1 MSYVLSYT
9 NGSNYLIKRGRFF
22 YISIRCEGKIFR
34 KSLKTDILPIAQEMV
49 ENVLIEARRMGR
61 MSVELLKAIVD
72 DQIDTAIEAAT
83 SVLYPR
89 SVQGK
94 AAIKAHYKQTISAT
108 LHNMQVDDA
117 EGMAG
122 INLQHEHKHVPTF
135 KQTQIDKLRRPSNLP
150 QVDENDCGLEEH
162 YEQPTQELGLLDT
175 YKKSI
180 ATALQNDDLV
190 SAHSNL
196 SALKESFDYVTP
208 SHEDTKTLDT
218 PTTPTFKEALDSWT
232 KDKNSNLYV
241 KKSKPVSKK
250 ASDEKINYLSGLI
263 LHLWKDKP
271 IGEIDGKE
279 IDRAFRLY
287 SQFPLTKHNPWK
299 SMTLEERIEAA
310 EQGDVPEGER
320 VGKTLVRIKTAVNLF
335 FDHFWRLGVIDNNP
349 VKDMRFND
357 FVGGGERG
365 AFTKAQLNDFQ
376 TFATSND
383 LDGFKVAI
391 LLQMY
396 TGMRNS
402 EIENIQPD
410 DIKTEQGVEY
420 IHVKGTK
427 TVNAERYIPI
437 HPKLVEFGVVEY
449 IKSGGEIYSSQ
460 SITQRFNRLMQS
472 LSMSKEDSKG
482 LPLSFYSFRHNFASG
497 LASGG
502 VSELHI
508 EWLMGHSHTGTKQR
522 YIDRGVEHVPS
533 LAESINCLSYESM

>member
-49 ENVLIEARRMGR
+49 ENVLIETRRIGK

-83 SVLYPR
+83 AVLYPR
-89 SVQGK
+89 SLQGK
-94 AAIKAHYKQTISAT
+94 AAIKAHYKQTIGAT
-108 LHNMQVDDA
+108 LHNMQVEDA
-117 EGMAG
+117 EGMASED
-122 INLQHEHKHVPTF
+122 LSQHYKHVPTF
-135 KQTQIDKLRRPSNLP
+135 RESQVDKLRRPSNLP
-150 QVDENDCGLEEH
+150 QADENDCGLEEH

-180 ATALQNDDLV
+180 ANALTNDDLV
-190 SAHSNL
+190 TAHNNL
-196 SALKESFDYVTP
+196 AALKQSFEIGTASQTELVD
-208 SHEDTKTLDT
+208 S
-218 PTTPTFKEALDSWT
+218 PTTPTFKEALDQYIH
-232 KDKNSNLYV
+232 DKSSNLYI
-241 KKSKPVSKK
+241 KKNKPVSKK

-263 LHLWKDKP
+263 LNLWKDKP
-271 IGEIDGKE
+271 IGDINGKE

-320 VGKTLVRIKTAVNLF
+320 VGKTLGRIKTAVNLF

-365 AFTKAQLNDFQ
+365 SFTKAQLNDFQ
-376 TFATSND
+376 TFATTND

-396 TGMRNS
+396 SGMRNS
-402 EIENIQPD
+402 EISNIQPE
-410 DIKTEQGVEY
+410 DIKTEQGVVY
-420 IHVKGTK
+420 IHVRGTK

-437 HPKLVEFGVVEY
+437 HSKLKEFGVVDY
-449 IKSGGEIYSSQ
+449 IKSGGEIYTSQ

-533 LAESINCLSYESM
+533 LAESINCLSYEFM

>member
-49 ENVLIEARRMGR
+49 ENVLIETRRIGK

-72 DQIDTAIEAAT
+72 DQIEIALDAVTA
-83 SVLYPR
+83 VLYPR
-89 SVQGK
+89 SIQGK
-94 AAIKAHYKQTISAT
+94 AAIKAHYKQTIGAT
-108 LHNMQVDDA
+108 LHNMQVEDA
-117 EGMAG
+117 EGMASED
-122 INLQHEHKHVPTF
+122 LSQHYKHVPTF
-135 KQTQIDKLRRPSNLP
+135 RESQVDKLRRPSNLP
-150 QVDENDCGLEEH
+150 QADENDCGLEEH

-180 ATALQNDDLV
+180 ANALANDDLV
-190 SAHSNL
+190 TAHNNL
-196 SALKESFDYVTP
+196 AALKQSFEIGTASQTELVD
-208 SHEDTKTLDT
+208 S
-218 PTTPTFKEALDSWT
+218 PTTPTFKEALDQYIH
-232 KDKNSNLYV
+232 DKSSNLYIN
-241 KKSKPVSKK
+241 KNKPVSKK

-263 LHLWKDKP
+263 LHLLKDKP
-271 IGEIDGKE
+271 IGDINGKD

-320 VGKTLVRIKTAVNLF
+320 VGKTLGRIKTAVNLF
-335 FDHFWRLGVIDNNP
+335 FDHFWRLAVIDNNP

-365 AFTKAQLNDFQ
+365 SFTKAQLNDFQ
-376 TFATSND
+376 TFATNND

-396 TGMRNS
+396 SGMRNS
-402 EIENIQPD
+402 EISNIQPE
-410 DIKTEQGVEY
+410 DIKTEQGVDY
-420 IHVKGTK
+420 IHVRGTK
-427 TVNAERYIPI
+427 TINAERYIPI
-437 HPKLVEFGVVEY
+437 HSKLKEFGVVDY
-449 IKSGGEIYSSQ
+449 IKAGGEIYTSQ

-533 LAESINCLSYESM
+533 LAESINCLSYEFM

>member
-49 ENVLIEARRMGR
+49 ENVLIESRRMGK

-83 SVLYPR
+83 AVLYPR
-89 SVQGK
+89 SIQGK

-108 LHNMQVDDA
+108 LHNMQVEDA
-117 EGMAG
+117 EGMASED
-122 INLQHEHKHVPTF
+122 LSQHYKHVPTF
-135 KQTQIDKLRRPSNLP
+135 RESQVDKLRRPSNLP
-150 QVDENDCGLEEH
+150 QADENDCGLEEH

-180 ATALQNDDLV
+180 ANALANDDLV
-190 SAHSNL
+190 TAHNNL
-196 SALKESFDYVTP
+196 AALKQSFEIGTASQTELVD
-208 SHEDTKTLDT
+208 S
-218 PTTPTFKEALDSWT
+218 PTTPTFKEALDQYIH
-232 KDKNSNLYV
+232 DKSSNLYIN
-241 KKSKPVSKK
+241 KNKPVSKK

-271 IGEIDGKE
+271 IGDINGKE

-310 EQGDVPEGER
+310 EQGDVPKGER
-320 VGKTLVRIKTAVNLF
+320 VGKTLGRIKTAVNLF
-335 FDHFWRLGVIDNNP
+335 FDHFWRLAVIDNNP

-365 AFTKAQLNDFQ
+365 SFTKAQLNDFQ
-376 TFATSND
+376 TFATTND

-396 TGMRNS
+396 SGMRNS
-402 EIENIQPD
+402 EISNIQPE
-410 DIKTEQGVEY
+410 DIKTEQGVDY
-420 IHVKGTK
+420 IHVRGTK

-437 HPKLVEFGVVEY
+437 HSKLKEFGVVDY
-449 IKSGGEIYSSQ
+449 IKAGGEIYTSQ

-533 LAESINCLSYESM
+533 LAESINCLSYEFM

>member
-49 ENVLIEARRMGR
+49 ENVLIETRRIGK

-83 SVLYPR
+83 AVLYPR
-89 SVQGK
+89 SLQGK
-94 AAIKAHYKQTISAT
+94 AAIKAHYKQTIGAT
-108 LHNMQVDDA
+108 LHNMQVEDA
-117 EGMAG
+117 EGMASED
-122 INLQHEHKHVPTF
+122 LSQHYKHVPTF
-135 KQTQIDKLRRPSNLP
+135 RESQVDKLRRPSNLP
-150 QVDENDCGLEEH
+150 QADENDCGLEEH

-180 ATALQNDDLV
+180 ANALANDDLV
-190 SAHSNL
+190 TAHNNL
-196 SALKESFDYVTP
+196 AALKQSFEIGTASQTELVD
-208 SHEDTKTLDT
+208 S
-218 PTTPTFKEALDSWT
+218 PTTPTFKEALDQYIH
-232 KDKNSNLYV
+232 DKSSNLYIN
-241 KKSKPVSKK
+241 KNKPVSKK

-271 IGEIDGKE
+271 IGDINGKE

-320 VGKTLVRIKTAVNLF
+320 VGKTLGRIKTAVNLF
-335 FDHFWRLGVIDNNP
+335 FDHFWRLAVIDNNP

-365 AFTKAQLNDFQ
+365 SFTKAQLNDFQ
-376 TFATSND
+376 TFATTND

-396 TGMRNS
+396 SGMRNS
-402 EIENIQPD
+402 EISNIQPE
-410 DIKTEQGVEY
+410 DIKTEQGVDY
-420 IHVKGTK
+420 IHVRGTK

-437 HPKLVEFGVVEY
+437 HSKLKEFGVVDY
-449 IKSGGEIYSSQ
+449 IKAGGEIYTSQ

-508 EWLMGHSHTGTKQR
+508 EWLMGHSHQGTKQR

-533 LAESINCLSYESM
+533 LAESINCLSYEFM

>member
-108 LHNMQVDDA
+108 LHNMQVEDA
-117 EGMAG
+117 ECMAG

-135 KQTQIDKLRRPSNLP
+135 KQTQIDKLSRPSHLP
-150 QVDENDCGLEEH
+150 QAEEFDTGLEEH

-180 ATALQNDDLV
+180 ANALANDDLV
-190 SAHSNL
+190 TAHNNL
-196 SALKESFDYVTP
+196 AALKQSFEIGTASQTELVD
-208 SHEDTKTLDT
+208 S
-218 PTTPTFKEALDSWT
+218 PTTPTFKEALDQYIH
-232 KDKNSNLYV
+232 DKSSNLYIN
-241 KKSKPVSKK
+241 KNKPVSKK

-263 LHLWKDKP
+263 LNLWKDKP
-271 IGEIDGKE
+271 IGDINGKE

-320 VGKTLVRIKTAVNLF
+320 VGKTLGRIKTAVNLF
-335 FDHFWRLGVIDNNP
+335 FDHFWRLAVIDNNP

-365 AFTKAQLNDFQ
+365 SFTKAQLNDFQ
-376 TFATSND
+376 TFATTND

-396 TGMRNS
+396 SGMRNS
-402 EIENIQPD
+402 EISNIQPE
-410 DIKTEQGVEY
+410 DIKTEQGVDY
-420 IHVKGTK
+420 IHVRGTK

-437 HPKLVEFGVVEY
+437 HSKLKEFGVVDY
-449 IKSGGEIYSSQ
+449 IKSGGEIYTSQ

-522 YIDRGVEHVPS
+522 YIDRGVEHVPA

>member
-1 MSYVLSYT
+1 
-9 NGSNYLIKRGRFF
+9 
-22 YISIRCEGKIFR
+22 
-34 KSLKTDILPIAQEMV
+34 
-49 ENVLIEARRMGR
+49 

-108 LHNMQVDDA
+108 LHNMQVEDA

-135 KQTQIDKLRRPSNLP
+135 KQTQIDKLSRPSHLP
-150 QVDENDCGLEEH
+150 QAEEFDTGLEEH

-180 ATALQNDDLV
+180 ANALANDDLV
-190 SAHSNL
+190 TAHNNL
-196 SALKESFDYVTP
+196 AALKESFDYVTP
-208 SHEDTKTLDT
+208 SQEETKTLDT

-263 LHLWKDKP
+263 LHLWKERP

-299 SMTLEERIEAA
+299 SMSLEERIEAA

-376 TFATSND
+376 TFATTNHV
-383 LDGFKVAI
+383 DGFKVAI
-391 LLQMY
+391 LLQMF

-402 EIENIQPD
+402 EIENIQPE
-410 DIKTEQGVEY
+410 DIKTEQGVDY
-420 IHVKGTK
+420 IHVRGTK

-437 HPKLVEFGVVEY
+437 HSKLKEFGVVDY
-449 IKSGGEIYSSQ
+449 IKSGGEIYTSQ

>member
-1 MSYVLSYT
+1 
-9 NGSNYLIKRGRFF
+9 
-22 YISIRCEGKIFR
+22 
-34 KSLKTDILPIAQEMV
+34 
-49 ENVLIEARRMGR
+49 

-83 SVLYPR
+83 AVLYPR
-89 SVQGK
+89 SLQGK
-94 AAIKAHYKQTISAT
+94 AAIKAHYKQTIGAT
-108 LHNMQVDDA
+108 LHNMQVEDA
-117 EGMAG
+117 EGMASED
-122 INLQHEHKHVPTF
+122 LSQHYKHVPTF
-135 KQTQIDKLRRPSNLP
+135 RESQVDKLRRPSNLP
-150 QVDENDCGLEEH
+150 QADENDCGLEEH

-180 ATALQNDDLV
+180 ANALANDDLV
-190 SAHSNL
+190 TAHNNL
-196 SALKESFDYVTP
+196 AALKQSFEIGTASQTELVD
-208 SHEDTKTLDT
+208 S
-218 PTTPTFKEALDSWT
+218 PTTPTFKEALDQYIH
-232 KDKNSNLYV
+232 DKSSNLYIN
-241 KKSKPVSKK
+241 KNKPVSKK

-271 IGEIDGKE
+271 IGDINGKE

-320 VGKTLVRIKTAVNLF
+320 VGKTLGRIKTAVNLF
-335 FDHFWRLGVIDNNP
+335 FDHFWRLAVIDNNP

-365 AFTKAQLNDFQ
+365 SFTKAQLNDFQ
-376 TFATSND
+376 TFATTND

-396 TGMRNS
+396 SGMRNS
-402 EIENIQPD
+402 EISNIQPE
-410 DIKTEQGVEY
+410 DIKTEQGVDY
-420 IHVKGTK
+420 IHVRGTK

-437 HPKLVEFGVVEY
+437 HSKLKEFGVVDY
-449 IKSGGEIYSSQ
+449 IKAGGEIYTSQ

-508 EWLMGHSHTGTKQR
+508 EWLMGHSHQGTKQR

-533 LAESINCLSYESM
+533 LAESINCLSYEFM

>member
-34 KSLKTDILPIAQEMV
+34 KSLKTDILPVAQEMV
-49 ENVLIEARRMGR
+49 ENVLIEARRIGK

-83 SVLYPR
+83 AVLYPR
-89 SVQGK
+89 SLQGK
-94 AAIKAHYKQTISAT
+94 AAIKAHYKQTIGAT
-108 LHNMQVDDA
+108 LHNMQVEDA
-117 EGMAG
+117 EGMASED
-122 INLQHEHKHVPTF
+122 LSQHYKHVPTF
-135 KQTQIDKLRRPSNLP
+135 RESQVDKLRRPSNLP
-150 QVDENDCGLEEH
+150 QADENDCGLEEH

-180 ATALQNDDLV
+180 ANALANDDLV
-190 SAHSNL
+190 TAHNNL
-196 SALKESFDYVTP
+196 AALKQSFEIGTASQTELVD
-208 SHEDTKTLDT
+208 S
-218 PTTPTFKEALDSWT
+218 PTTPTFKEALDQYIH
-232 KDKNSNLYV
+232 DKSSNLYI
-241 KKSKPVSKK
+241 KKNKPVSKK

-271 IGEIDGKE
+271 IGDLNGKE

-320 VGKTLVRIKTAVNLF
+320 VGKTLGRIKTAVNLF
-335 FDHFWRLGVIDNNP
+335 FDHFWRLAVIDNNP

-365 AFTKAQLNDFQ
+365 SFTKAQLNDFQ
-376 TFATSND
+376 TFATTND

-396 TGMRNS
+396 SGMRNS
-402 EIENIQPD
+402 EISNIQPE
-410 DIKTEQGVEY
+410 DIKTEQGVDY
-420 IHVKGTK
+420 IHVRGTK
-427 TVNAERYIPI
+427 TINAERYIPI
-437 HPKLVEFGVVEY
+437 HSKLKEFGVVDY
-449 IKSGGEIYSSQ
+449 IKAGGEIYTSQ

-508 EWLMGHSHTGTKQR
+508 EWLMGHRHTGTKQR

-533 LAESINCLSYESM
+533 LAKSINCLSYEFM

>member
-49 ENVLIEARRMGR
+49 ENVLIETRRIGK

-83 SVLYPR
+83 AVLYPR
-89 SVQGK
+89 SLQGK
-94 AAIKAHYKQTISAT
+94 AAIKAHYKQTIGAT
-108 LHNMQVDDA
+108 LHNMQVEDA
-117 EGMAG
+117 EGMASED
-122 INLQHEHKHVPTF
+122 LSQHYKHVPTF
-135 KQTQIDKLRRPSNLP
+135 RESQVDKLRRPSNLP
-150 QVDENDCGLEEH
+150 QADENDCGLEEH

-180 ATALQNDDLV
+180 ANALANDDLV
-190 SAHSNL
+190 TAHNNL
-196 SALKESFDYVTP
+196 AALKQSFEIGTASQTELVD
-208 SHEDTKTLDT
+208 S
-218 PTTPTFKEALDSWT
+218 PTTPTFKEALDQYIH
-232 KDKNSNLYV
+232 DKSSNLYI
-241 KKSKPVSKK
+241 KKNKPVSKK

-271 IGEIDGKE
+271 IGDINGKE

-320 VGKTLVRIKTAVNLF
+320 VGKTLGRIKTAVNLF
-335 FDHFWRLGVIDNNP
+335 FDHFWRLAVIDNNP

-365 AFTKAQLNDFQ
+365 SFTKAQLNDFQ
-376 TFATSND
+376 TFATTND

-402 EIENIQPD
+402 EISNIQPE
-410 DIKTEQGVEY
+410 DIKTEQGVDY
-420 IHVKGTK
+420 IHVRGTK

-437 HPKLVEFGVVEY
+437 HSKLKEFGVVDY
-449 IKSGGEIYSSQ
+449 IKSGGEIYTSQ

-533 LAESINCLSYESM
+533 LAESINRLNYF

>member
-34 KSLKTDILPIAQEMV
+34 KSLKTDILPVAQEMV
-49 ENVLIEARRMGR
+49 ENVLIETRRIGK

-83 SVLYPR
+83 AVLYPR
-89 SVQGK
+89 SLQGK
-94 AAIKAHYKQTISAT
+94 AAIKAHYKQTIGAT
-108 LHNMQVDDA
+108 LHNMQVEDA
-117 EGMAG
+117 EGMA
-122 INLQHEHKHVPTF
+122 IEDLSQHYKHVPTF
-135 KQTQIDKLRRPSNLP
+135 RESQVDKLRRPSNLP
-150 QVDENDCGLEEH
+150 QADENDCGLEEH

-180 ATALQNDDLV
+180 ANALANDDLV
-190 SAHSNL
+190 TAHSNL
-196 SALKESFDYVTP
+196 AALKQSF
-208 SHEDTKTLDT
+208 EIDTASQTELVDS
-218 PTTPTFKEALDSWT
+218 PTTPTFKEALDQYIH
-232 KDKNSNLYV
+232 DKSSNLYIN
-241 KKSKPVSKK
+241 KNKPVSKK

-271 IGEIDGKE
+271 IGDINGKE

-310 EQGDVPEGER
+310 EQGDVPKGER
-320 VGKTLVRIKTAVNLF
+320 VGKTLGRIKTAVNLF
-335 FDHFWRLGVIDNNP
+335 FDHFWRLAVIDNNP

-365 AFTKAQLNDFQ
+365 SFTKAQLNDFQ
-376 TFATSND
+376 TFATTND

-396 TGMRNS
+396 SGMRNS
-402 EIENIQPD
+402 EISNIQPE
-410 DIKTEQGVEY
+410 DIKTEQGVDY
-420 IHVKGTK
+420 IHVRGTK

-437 HPKLVEFGVVEY
+437 HSKLKELGVVDY
-449 IKSGGEIYSSQ
+449 IKAGGEIYTSQ

-533 LAESINCLSYESM
+533 LAESINCLSYEFM

>member
-49 ENVLIEARRMGR
+49 ENVLIEARRIGK

-83 SVLYPR
+83 AVLYPR
-89 SVQGK
+89 SLQGK
-94 AAIKAHYKQTISAT
+94 AAIKAHYKQTIGAT
-108 LHNMQVDDA
+108 LHNMQVEDA
-117 EGMAG
+117 EGMASED
-122 INLQHEHKHVPTF
+122 LSQHYKHVPTF
-135 KQTQIDKLRRPSNLP
+135 RESQVDKLRRPSNLP
-150 QVDENDCGLEEH
+150 QADENDCGLEEH

-180 ATALQNDDLV
+180 ANALANDDLV
-190 SAHSNL
+190 TAHNNL
-196 SALKESFDYVTP
+196 AALKQSFEIGTASQTELVD
-208 SHEDTKTLDT
+208 S
-218 PTTPTFKEALDSWT
+218 PTTPTFKEALDQYIH
-232 KDKNSNLYV
+232 DKSSNLYI
-241 KKSKPVSKK
+241 KKNKPVSKK

-271 IGEIDGKE
+271 IGDLNGKE

-299 SMTLEERIEAA
+299 SMPLEERIEAA

-320 VGKTLVRIKTAVNLF
+320 VGKTLGRIKTAVNLF

-365 AFTKAQLNDFQ
+365 SFTKAQLNDFQ
-376 TFATSND
+376 TFATTND

-396 TGMRNS
+396 SGMRNS
-402 EIENIQPD
+402 EISNIQPE
-410 DIKTEQGVEY
+410 DIKTEQGVDY
-420 IHVKGTK
+420 IHVRGTK

-437 HPKLVEFGVVEY
+437 HSKLKEFGVVDY
-449 IKSGGEIYSSQ
+449 IKAGGEIYTSQ

-508 EWLMGHSHTGTKQR
+508 EWLMGHSHQGTKQR

-533 LAESINCLSYESM
+533 LAESINCLSYEFM

>member
-1 MSYVLSYT
+1 
-9 NGSNYLIKRGRFF
+9 
-22 YISIRCEGKIFR
+22 
-34 KSLKTDILPIAQEMV
+34 MV
-49 ENVLIEARRMGR
+49 ENVLIETRRIGK

-72 DQIDTAIEAAT
+72 DQIEIALDAVTA
-83 SVLYPR
+83 VLYPR
-89 SVQGK
+89 SIQGK
-94 AAIKAHYKQTISAT
+94 AAIKAHYKQTIGAT
-108 LHNMQVDDA
+108 LHNMQVEDA
-117 EGMAG
+117 EGMASED
-122 INLQHEHKHVPTF
+122 LSQHYKHVPTF
-135 KQTQIDKLRRPSNLP
+135 RESQVDKLRRPSNLP
-150 QVDENDCGLEEH
+150 QADENDCGLEEH

-180 ATALQNDDLV
+180 ANALANDDLV
-190 SAHSNL
+190 TAHNNL
-196 SALKESFDYVTP
+196 AALKQSFEIGTASQTELVD
-208 SHEDTKTLDT
+208 S
-218 PTTPTFKEALDSWT
+218 PTTPTFKEALDQYIH
-232 KDKNSNLYV
+232 DKSSNLYI
-241 KKSKPVSKK
+241 KKNKPVSKK

-271 IGEIDGKE
+271 IGDINGKE

-320 VGKTLVRIKTAVNLF
+320 VGKTLGRIKTAVNLF
-335 FDHFWRLGVIDNNP
+335 FDHFWRLAVIDNNP

-365 AFTKAQLNDFQ
+365 SFTKAQLHDFQ
-376 TFATSND
+376 TFATTND

-396 TGMRNS
+396 SGMRNS
-402 EIENIQPD
+402 EISNIQPE
-410 DIKTEQGVEY
+410 DIKTEQGVDY
-420 IHVKGTK
+420 IHVRGTK

-437 HPKLVEFGVVEY
+437 HSKLKEFGVVDY
-449 IKSGGEIYSSQ
+449 IKAGGEIYTSQ

-472 LSMSKEDSKG
+472 LSMSKEDRKG

-508 EWLMGHSHTGTKQR
+508 EWLMGHSHQGTKQR

-533 LAESINCLSYESM
+533 LAESINCLSYEFM

>member
-49 ENVLIEARRMGR
+49 ENVLIETRRIGK

-83 SVLYPR
+83 AVLYPR
-89 SVQGK
+89 SLQGK
-94 AAIKAHYKQTISAT
+94 AAIKAHYKQTIGAT
-108 LHNMQVDDA
+108 LHNMQVEDA
-117 EGMAG
+117 EGMASED
-122 INLQHEHKHVPTF
+122 LSQHYKHVPTF
-135 KQTQIDKLRRPSNLP
+135 RESQVDKLRRPSNLP
-150 QVDENDCGLEEH
+150 QADENDCGLEEH

-180 ATALQNDDLV
+180 ANALANDDLV
-190 SAHSNL
+190 TAHNNL
-196 SALKESFDYVTP
+196 AALKQSFEIGTASQTELVD
-208 SHEDTKTLDT
+208 S
-218 PTTPTFKEALDSWT
+218 PTTPTFKEALDQYIH
-232 KDKNSNLYV
+232 DKSSNLYIN
-241 KKSKPVSKK
+241 KNKPVSKK

-271 IGEIDGKE
+271 IGDINGKE

-287 SQFPLTKHNPWK
+287 SQFPLIKHNPWK

-320 VGKTLVRIKTAVNLF
+320 VGKTLGRIKTAVNLF
-335 FDHFWRLGVIDNNP
+335 FDHFWRLAVIDNNP

-365 AFTKAQLNDFQ
+365 SFTKAQLNDFQ
-376 TFATSND
+376 TFATTND

-396 TGMRNS
+396 SGMRNS
-402 EIENIQPD
+402 EISNIQPE
-410 DIKTEQGVEY
+410 DIKTEQGVDY
-420 IHVKGTK
+420 IHVRGTK

-437 HPKLVEFGVVEY
+437 HSKLKEFGVVDY
-449 IKSGGEIYSSQ
+449 IKAGGEIYTSQ

-533 LAESINCLSYESM
+533 LAESINRLNYF

>member
-1 MSYVLSYT
+1 
-9 NGSNYLIKRGRFF
+9 
-22 YISIRCEGKIFR
+22 
-34 KSLKTDILPIAQEMV
+34 
-49 ENVLIEARRMGR
+49 
-61 MSVELLKAIVD
+61 MSVELLKAVVD

-83 SVLYPR
+83 AVLYPR
-89 SVQGK
+89 SLQGK
-94 AAIKAHYKQTISAT
+94 SAIKAHYKQTIGAT
-108 LHNMQVDDA
+108 LHNMQVEDA

-122 INLQHEHKHVPTF
+122 EDLSQHYKHVPTF
-135 KQTQIDKLRRPSNLP
+135 RESQIEKLRRPSNLP
-150 QVDENDCGLEEH
+150 QVDENDCGLEVH

-196 SALKESFDYVTP
+196 AALKESFDYVTP
-208 SHEDTKTLDT
+208 SQEETKTLDT
-218 PTTPTFKEALDSWT
+218 PTTPTFKEALNEYVN
-232 KDKNSNLYV
+232 DKSSNLYV
-241 KKSKPVSKK
+241 KKNKPISTK
-250 ASDEKINYLSGLI
+250 SSEEKVNYLSGLI

-310 EQGDVPEGER
+310 EQGDVPQGER
-320 VGKTLVRIKTAVNLF
+320 VGKTLVRIKTSVNLF
-335 FDHFWRLGVIDNNP
+335 FDHFWRLGIIDNNP

-376 TFATSND
+376 TFATTND

-402 EIENIQPD
+402 EIENIQPE
-410 DIKTEQGVEY
+410 DIKTEQGIEY
-420 IHVKGTK
+420 IHVRGTK

-437 HPKLVEFGVVEY
+437 HPKLKEYGVVEY
-449 IKSGGEIYSSQ
+449 IKSGGEIYTSQ

-472 LSMSKEDSKG
+472 LNIPKEDSKG

-522 YIDRGVEHVPS
+522 YIDRGVEHVPA
-533 LAESINCLSYESM
+533 LAESINCLNYDFR

>member
-9 NGSNYLIKRGRFF
+9 NGSNYIIKRGRFF

-49 ENVLIEARRMGR
+49 ENVLIETRRIGK

-83 SVLYPR
+83 AVLYPR
-89 SVQGK
+89 SLQGK
-94 AAIKAHYKQTISAT
+94 AAIKAHYKQTIGAT
-108 LHNMQVDDA
+108 LHNMQVEDA
-117 EGMAG
+117 EGMASED
-122 INLQHEHKHVPTF
+122 LSQHYKHVPTF
-135 KQTQIDKLRRPSNLP
+135 RESQVDKLRRPSNLP
-150 QVDENDCGLEEH
+150 QADENDCGLEEH

-180 ATALQNDDLV
+180 ANALANDDLV
-190 SAHSNL
+190 TAHNNL
-196 SALKESFDYVTP
+196 AALKQSFEIGTASQTELVD
-208 SHEDTKTLDT
+208 S
-218 PTTPTFKEALDSWT
+218 PTTPTFKEALDQYIH
-232 KDKNSNLYV
+232 DKSSNLYI
-241 KKSKPVSKK
+241 KKNKPVSKK

-271 IGEIDGKE
+271 IGDINGKE

-320 VGKTLVRIKTAVNLF
+320 VGKTLGRIKTAVNLF
-335 FDHFWRLGVIDNNP
+335 FDHFWRLAVIDNNP

-365 AFTKAQLNDFQ
+365 SFTKAQLNDFQ
-376 TFATSND
+376 TFATTND

-396 TGMRNS
+396 SGMRNN
-402 EIENIQPD
+402 EISNIQPE
-410 DIKTEQGVEY
+410 DIKTEQGVDY
-420 IHVKGTK
+420 IHVRGTK

-437 HPKLVEFGVVEY
+437 HSKLKEFGVVDY
-449 IKSGGEIYSSQ
+449 IKAGGEIYTSQ

-508 EWLMGHSHTGTKQR
+508 EWLMGHSHQGTKQR

-533 LAESINCLSYESM
+533 LAESINCLSYEFM

>member
-49 ENVLIEARRMGR
+49 ENVLIESRRMGK

-83 SVLYPR
+83 AVLYPR
-89 SVQGK
+89 SIQGK

-108 LHNMQVDDA
+108 LHNMQVEDA
-117 EGMAG
+117 EGMA
-122 INLQHEHKHVPTF
+122 IEDLSQHYKHVPTF
-135 KQTQIDKLRRPSNLP
+135 RESQVDKLRRPSNLP
-150 QVDENDCGLEEH
+150 QVDENDSGLEEH
-162 YEQPTQELGLLDT
+162 YEQPTQELGVLDT

-180 ATALQNDDLV
+180 ANALANDDLV
-190 SAHSNL
+190 TAHNNL
-196 SALKESFDYVTP
+196 AALKQSFEIGTASQTELVD
-208 SHEDTKTLDT
+208 S
-218 PTTPTFKEALDSWT
+218 PTTPTFKEALDQYIH
-232 KDKNSNLYV
+232 DKSSNLYI
-241 KKSKPVSKK
+241 KKNKPVSKK

-263 LHLWKDKP
+263 LNLWKDKP
-271 IGEIDGKE
+271 IGDINGKE

-320 VGKTLVRIKTAVNLF
+320 VGKTLGRIKTAVNLF
-335 FDHFWRLGVIDNNP
+335 FDHFWRLAVIDNNP

-365 AFTKAQLNDFQ
+365 SFTKAQLNDFQ
-376 TFATSND
+376 TFATTND

-396 TGMRNS
+396 SGMRNS
-402 EIENIQPD
+402 EISNIQPE
-410 DIKTEQGVEY
+410 DIKTEQGVDY
-420 IHVKGTK
+420 IHVRGTK

-437 HPKLVEFGVVEY
+437 HSKLKEFGVVDY
-449 IKSGGEIYSSQ
+449 IKAGGEIYTSQ

-533 LAESINCLSYESM
+533 LAESINCLSYEFM

>member
-1 MSYVLSYT
+1 MSYVWSYT

-49 ENVLIEARRMGR
+49 ENVLIEARRMGK

-72 DQIDTAIEAAT
+72 DQIEIALDAVTA
-83 SVLYPR
+83 VLYPR
-89 SVQGK
+89 SIQGK
-94 AAIKAHYKQTISAT
+94 AAIKAHYKQTIGAT
-108 LHNMQVDDA
+108 LHNMQVEDA
-117 EGMAG
+117 EGMASED
-122 INLQHEHKHVPTF
+122 LSQHYKHVPTF
-135 KQTQIDKLRRPSNLP
+135 RESQVDKLRRPSNLP
-150 QVDENDCGLEEH
+150 QADENDCGLEEH

-180 ATALQNDDLV
+180 ANALANDDLV
-190 SAHSNL
+190 TAHNNL
-196 SALKESFDYVTP
+196 AALKQSFEIGTASQTELVD
-208 SHEDTKTLDT
+208 S
-218 PTTPTFKEALDSWT
+218 PTTPTFKEALDQYIH
-232 KDKNSNLYV
+232 DKSSNLYI
-241 KKSKPVSKK
+241 KKNKPVSKK

-263 LHLWKDKP
+263 LHLLKDKP
-271 IGEIDGKE
+271 IGDINGKD

-320 VGKTLVRIKTAVNLF
+320 VGKTLGRIKTAVNLF
-335 FDHFWRLGVIDNNP
+335 FDHFWRLAVIDNNP

-365 AFTKAQLNDFQ
+365 SFTKAQLNDFH
-376 TFATSND
+376 TFATTND

-396 TGMRNS
+396 SGMRNS
-402 EIENIQPD
+402 EISNIQPE
-410 DIKTEQGVEY
+410 DIKTEQGVDY
-420 IHVKGTK
+420 IHVRGTK

-437 HPKLVEFGVVEY
+437 HSKLKEFGVVDY
-449 IKSGGEIYSSQ
+449 IKAGGEIYTSQ

-508 EWLMGHSHTGTKQR
+508 EWLMGHSHQGTKQR

-533 LAESINCLSYESM
+533 LAESINCLSYEFM

>member
-1 MSYVLSYT
+1 
-9 NGSNYLIKRGRFF
+9 
-22 YISIRCEGKIFR
+22 
-34 KSLKTDILPIAQEMV
+34 
-49 ENVLIEARRMGR
+49 

-83 SVLYPR
+83 AVLYPR
-89 SVQGK
+89 SLQGK
-94 AAIKAHYKQTISAT
+94 AAIKAHYKQTIGAT
-108 LHNMQVDDA
+108 LHNMQVEDA
-117 EGMAG
+117 EGMASED
-122 INLQHEHKHVPTF
+122 LSQHYKHVPTF
-135 KQTQIDKLRRPSNLP
+135 RESQVDKLRRPSNLP
-150 QVDENDCGLEEH
+150 QVDENDSGLEEH

-180 ATALQNDDLV
+180 ANALANDDLV
-190 SAHSNL
+190 TAHNNL
-196 SALKESFDYVTP
+196 AALKQSFEIGTASQTELVD
-208 SHEDTKTLDT
+208 S
-218 PTTPTFKEALDSWT
+218 PTTPTFKEALDQYIH
-232 KDKNSNLYV
+232 DKSSNLYI
-241 KKSKPVSKK
+241 KKNKPVSKK

-271 IGEIDGKE
+271 IGDINGKE

-299 SMTLEERIEAA
+299 SMPLEERIEAA

-365 AFTKAQLNDFQ
+365 SFTKAQLNDFQ
-376 TFATSND
+376 TFATTND

-402 EIENIQPD
+402 EIENIQPE
-410 DIKTEQGVEY
+410 DIKTEQGVDY
-420 IHVKGTK
+420 IHVRGSK

-437 HPKLVEFGVVEY
+437 HRKLKEFGVVEY
-449 IKSGGEIYSSQ
+449 IKSGGEIYTSQ

-472 LSMSKEDSKG
+472 LNISKEDSKG
-482 LPLSFYSFRHNFASG
+482 LPLSFYSFRHNFASS

-522 YIDRGVEHVPS
+522 YIDRGVEHVPALS
-533 LAESINCLSYESM
+533 ESINCLDYDFR

>member
-49 ENVLIEARRMGR
+49 ENVLIETRRIGK

-72 DQIDTAIEAAT
+72 DQIEIALDAVTA
-83 SVLYPR
+83 VLYPR
-89 SVQGK
+89 SIQGK
-94 AAIKAHYKQTISAT
+94 AAIKAHYKQTIGAT
-108 LHNMQVDDA
+108 LHNMQVEDA
-117 EGMAG
+117 EGMASED
-122 INLQHEHKHVPTF
+122 LSQHYKHVPTF
-135 KQTQIDKLRRPSNLP
+135 RESQVDKLRRPSNLP
-150 QVDENDCGLEEH
+150 QADENDCGLEEH

-180 ATALQNDDLV
+180 ANALANDDLV
-190 SAHSNL
+190 TAHNNL
-196 SALKESFDYVTP
+196 AALKQSFEIGTASQTELVD
-208 SHEDTKTLDT
+208 S
-218 PTTPTFKEALDSWT
+218 PTTPTFKEALDQYIH
-232 KDKNSNLYV
+232 DKSSNLYI
-241 KKSKPVSKK
+241 KKNKPVSKK

-271 IGEIDGKE
+271 IGDINGKE

-320 VGKTLVRIKTAVNLF
+320 VGKTLGRIKTAVNLF
-335 FDHFWRLGVIDNNP
+335 FDHFWRLAVIDNNP

-365 AFTKAQLNDFQ
+365 SFTKAQLHDFQ
-376 TFATSND
+376 TFATTND
-383 LDGFKVAI
+383 LDGFKVVI

-396 TGMRNS
+396 SGMRNS
-402 EIENIQPD
+402 EISNIQPE
-410 DIKTEQGVEY
+410 DIKTEQGVDY
-420 IHVKGTK
+420 IHVRGTK

-437 HPKLVEFGVVEY
+437 HSKLKEFGVVDY
-449 IKSGGEIYSSQ
+449 IKAGGEIYTSQ

-472 LSMSKEDSKG
+472 LSMSKEDRKG

-508 EWLMGHSHTGTKQR
+508 EWLMGHSHQGTKQR

-533 LAESINCLSYESM
+533 LAESINCLSYEFM

>member
-34 KSLKTDILPIAQEMV
+34 KSLKTDILPVAQEMV
-49 ENVLIEARRMGR
+49 ENVLIETRRIGK

-83 SVLYPR
+83 AVLYPR
-89 SVQGK
+89 SLQGK
-94 AAIKAHYKQTISAT
+94 AAIKAHYKQTIGAT
-108 LHNMQVDDA
+108 LHNMQVEDA
-117 EGMAG
+117 EGMASED
-122 INLQHEHKHVPTF
+122 LSQHYKHVPTF
-135 KQTQIDKLRRPSNLP
+135 RESQVDKLRRPSNLP
-150 QVDENDCGLEEH
+150 QADENDCGLEEH

-180 ATALQNDDLV
+180 ANALANDDLV
-190 SAHSNL
+190 TAHNNL
-196 SALKESFDYVTP
+196 AALKQSFEIGTASQTELVD
-208 SHEDTKTLDT
+208 S
-218 PTTPTFKEALDSWT
+218 PTTPTFKEALDQYIH
-232 KDKNSNLYV
+232 DKSSNLYI
-241 KKSKPVSKK
+241 KKNKPVSKK

-263 LHLWKDKP
+263 LNLWKDKP
-271 IGEIDGKE
+271 IGDINGKE

-310 EQGDVPEGER
+310 EQGDVPKGER
-320 VGKTLVRIKTAVNLF
+320 VGKTLGRIKTAVNLF
-335 FDHFWRLGVIDNNP
+335 FDHFWRLAVIDNNP

-365 AFTKAQLNDFQ
+365 SFTKAQLNDFQ
-376 TFATSND
+376 TFATTND

-396 TGMRNS
+396 SGMRNS
-402 EIENIQPD
+402 EISNIQPE
-410 DIKTEQGVEY
+410 DIKTEQGVDY
-420 IHVKGTK
+420 IHVRGTK
-427 TVNAERYIPI
+427 TIDAERYIPI
-437 HPKLVEFGVVEY
+437 HSKLKEFGVVDY
-449 IKSGGEIYSSQ
+449 IKAGGEIYTSQ

-508 EWLMGHSHTGTKQR
+508 EWLMGHRHTGTKQR

-533 LAESINCLSYESM
+533 LAKSINCLSYEFM

>member
-1 MSYVLSYT
+1 MSYVWSYT

-49 ENVLIEARRMGR
+49 ENVLIEARRMGK

-83 SVLYPR
+83 AVLYPR
-89 SVQGK
+89 SIQGK
-94 AAIKAHYKQTISAT
+94 AAIKAHYKQTISAI
-108 LHNMQVDDA
+108 LHNMQVEDA
-117 EGMAG
+117 EGMASED
-122 INLQHEHKHVPTF
+122 LSQHYKHVPTF
-135 KQTQIDKLRRPSNLP
+135 RESQVDKLRRPSNLP
-150 QVDENDCGLEEH
+150 QVDENDSGLEEH

-180 ATALQNDDLV
+180 ANALANDDLV
-190 SAHSNL
+190 TAHNNL
-196 SALKESFDYVTP
+196 AALKQSF
-208 SHEDTKTLDT
+208 EIDTASQTELVDS
-218 PTTPTFKEALDSWT
+218 PTTPTFKEALDQYIH
-232 KDKNSNLYV
+232 DKSSNLYI
-241 KKSKPVSKK
+241 KKNNPVSKK

-271 IGEIDGKE
+271 IGDINGKE

-320 VGKTLVRIKTAVNLF
+320 VGKTLGRIKTAVNLF
-335 FDHFWRLGVIDNNP
+335 FDHFWRLAVIDNNP

-365 AFTKAQLNDFQ
+365 SFTKAQLNDFQ
-376 TFATSND
+376 TFATTND

-396 TGMRNS
+396 SGMRNS
-402 EIENIQPD
+402 EISNIQPE
-410 DIKTEQGVEY
+410 DIKTEQGVDY
-420 IHVKGTK
+420 IHVRGTK

-437 HPKLVEFGVVEY
+437 HSKLKEFGVVDY
-449 IKSGGEIYSSQ
+449 IKADGEIYTSQ

-533 LAESINCLSYESM
+533 LAESINCLSYEFM

>member
-49 ENVLIEARRMGR
+49 ENVLIETRRIGK

-83 SVLYPR
+83 AVLYPR
-89 SVQGK
+89 SLQGK
-94 AAIKAHYKQTISAT
+94 AAIKAHYKQTIGAT
-108 LHNMQVDDA
+108 LHNMQVEDA
-117 EGMAG
+117 EGMASED
-122 INLQHEHKHVPTF
+122 LSQHYKHVPTF
-135 KQTQIDKLRRPSNLP
+135 RESQVDKLRRPSNLP
-150 QVDENDCGLEEH
+150 QADENDCGLEEH

-180 ATALQNDDLV
+180 ANALANDDLV
-190 SAHSNL
+190 TAHNNL
-196 SALKESFDYVTP
+196 AALKQSFEIGTASQTELVD
-208 SHEDTKTLDT
+208 S
-218 PTTPTFKEALDSWT
+218 PTTPTFKEALDQYIH
-232 KDKNSNLYV
+232 DKSSNLYIN
-241 KKSKPVSKK
+241 KNKPVSKK

-271 IGEIDGKE
+271 IGDIHGKE

-320 VGKTLVRIKTAVNLF
+320 VGKTLGRIKTAVNLF
-335 FDHFWRLGVIDNNP
+335 FDHFWRLAVIDNNP

-365 AFTKAQLNDFQ
+365 SFTKAQLNDFQ
-376 TFATSND
+376 TFATNND

-396 TGMRNS
+396 SGMRNS
-402 EIENIQPD
+402 EISNIQPE
-410 DIKTEQGVEY
+410 DIKTEQGVDY
-420 IHVKGTK
+420 IHVRGTK
-427 TVNAERYIPI
+427 TINAERYIPI
-437 HPKLVEFGVVEY
+437 HSKLKEFGVVDY
-449 IKSGGEIYSSQ
+449 IKAGGEIYTSQ

-533 LAESINCLSYESM
+533 LAESINCLSYEFM

>member
-49 ENVLIEARRMGR
+49 ENVLIETRRIGK

-83 SVLYPR
+83 AVLYPR
-89 SVQGK
+89 SLQGK
-94 AAIKAHYKQTISAT
+94 AAIKAHYKQTIGAT
-108 LHNMQVDDA
+108 LHNMQVEDA
-117 EGMAG
+117 EGMASED
-122 INLQHEHKHVPTF
+122 LSQHYKHVPTF
-135 KQTQIDKLRRPSNLP
+135 RESQVDKLRRPSNLP
-150 QVDENDCGLEEH
+150 QADENDCGLEEH

-180 ATALQNDDLV
+180 ANALANDDLV
-190 SAHSNL
+190 TAHNNL
-196 SALKESFDYVTP
+196 AALKQSFEIGTASQTELVD
-208 SHEDTKTLDT
+208 S
-218 PTTPTFKEALDSWT
+218 PTTPTFKEALDQYIH
-232 KDKNSNLYV
+232 DKSSNLYIN
-241 KKSKPVSKK
+241 KNKPVSKK

-271 IGEIDGKE
+271 IGDINGKE

-287 SQFPLTKHNPWK
+287 SQFPLIKHNPWK

-320 VGKTLVRIKTAVNLF
+320 VGKTLGRIKTAVNLF
-335 FDHFWRLGVIDNNP
+335 FDHFWRLAVIDNNP

-365 AFTKAQLNDFQ
+365 SFTKAQLNDFQ
-376 TFATSND
+376 TFATTND

-402 EIENIQPD
+402 EISNIQPE
-410 DIKTEQGVEY
+410 DIKTEQGVDY
-420 IHVKGTK
+420 IHVRGTK

-437 HPKLVEFGVVEY
+437 HSKLKEFGVVDY
-449 IKSGGEIYSSQ
+449 IKSGGEIYTSQ

-533 LAESINCLSYESM
+533 LAESINRLNYF

>member
-1 MSYVLSYT
+1 MSYVWSYT

-49 ENVLIEARRMGR
+49 ENVLIETRRIGK

-72 DQIDTAIEAAT
+72 DQIEIALDAVTA
-83 SVLYPR
+83 VLYPR
-89 SVQGK
+89 SIQGK
-94 AAIKAHYKQTISAT
+94 AAIKAHYKQTIGAT
-108 LHNMQVDDA
+108 LHNMQVEDA
-117 EGMAG
+117 EGMASED
-122 INLQHEHKHVPTF
+122 LSQHYKHVPTF
-135 KQTQIDKLRRPSNLP
+135 RESQVDKLRRPSNLP
-150 QVDENDCGLEEH
+150 QADENDCGLEEH

-180 ATALQNDDLV
+180 ANALANDDLV
-190 SAHSNL
+190 TAHNNL
-196 SALKESFDYVTP
+196 AALKQSFEIGTASQTELVD
-208 SHEDTKTLDT
+208 S
-218 PTTPTFKEALDSWT
+218 PTTPTFKEALDQYIH
-232 KDKNSNLYV
+232 DKSSNLYIN
-241 KKSKPVSKK
+241 KNKPVSKK

-263 LHLWKDKP
+263 LHLLKDKP
-271 IGEIDGKE
+271 IGDINGKD

-320 VGKTLVRIKTAVNLF
+320 VGKTLGRIKTAVNLF
-335 FDHFWRLGVIDNNP
+335 FDHFWRLAVIDNNP

-365 AFTKAQLNDFQ
+365 SFTKAQLNDFQ
-376 TFATSND
+376 TFATTND

-396 TGMRNS
+396 SGMRNS
-402 EIENIQPD
+402 EISNIQPE
-410 DIKTEQGVEY
+410 DIKTEQGVDY
-420 IHVKGTK
+420 IHVRGTK

-437 HPKLVEFGVVEY
+437 HSKLKEFGVVDY
-449 IKSGGEIYSSQ
+449 IKAGGEIYTSQ

-533 LAESINCLSYESM
+533 LAESINCLSYEFT

>member
-49 ENVLIEARRMGR
+49 ENVLIETRRIGK

-83 SVLYPR
+83 AVLYPR
-89 SVQGK
+89 SLQGK
-94 AAIKAHYKQTISAT
+94 AAIKAHYKQTIGAT
-108 LHNMQVDDA
+108 LHNMQVEDA
-117 EGMAG
+117 EGMASED
-122 INLQHEHKHVPTF
+122 LSQHYKHVPTF
-135 KQTQIDKLRRPSNLP
+135 RESQVDKLRRPSNLP
-150 QVDENDCGLEEH
+150 QADENDCGLEEH
-162 YEQPTQELGLLDT
+162 YEQPTQELGLLDA

-180 ATALQNDDLV
+180 ANALANDDLV
-190 SAHSNL
+190 TAHNNL
-196 SALKESFDYVTP
+196 AALKQSFEIGTASQTELVD
-208 SHEDTKTLDT
+208 S
-218 PTTPTFKEALDSWT
+218 PTTPTFKEALDQYIH
-232 KDKNSNLYV
+232 DKSSNLYI
-241 KKSKPVSKK
+241 KKNKPVSKK

-271 IGEIDGKE
+271 IGDINGRE

-320 VGKTLVRIKTAVNLF
+320 VGKTLGRIKTAVNLF

-365 AFTKAQLNDFQ
+365 SFTKAQLNDFE
-376 TFATSND
+376 TFATTND

-402 EIENIQPD
+402 EIENIQPE
-410 DIKTEQGVEY
+410 DIKTEQGVDY
-420 IHVKGTK
+420 IHVRGTK

-437 HPKLVEFGVVEY
+437 HSKLKEFGVVDY
-449 IKSGGEIYSSQ
+449 IKAGGEIYTSQ

-533 LAESINCLSYESM
+533 LAESINCLSYEFM

>member
-49 ENVLIEARRMGR
+49 ENVLIETRRIGK

-72 DQIDTAIEAAT
+72 DQIEIALDAVTA
-83 SVLYPR
+83 VLYPR
-89 SVQGK
+89 SIQGK
-94 AAIKAHYKQTISAT
+94 AAIKAHYKQTIGAT
-108 LHNMQVDDA
+108 LHNMQVEDA
-117 EGMAG
+117 EGMASED
-122 INLQHEHKHVPTF
+122 LSQHYKHVPTF
-135 KQTQIDKLRRPSNLP
+135 RESQVDKLRRPSNLP
-150 QVDENDCGLEEH
+150 QADENDCGLEEH

-180 ATALQNDDLV
+180 ANALANDDLV
-190 SAHSNL
+190 TAHNNL
-196 SALKESFDYVTP
+196 AALKQSFEIGTASQTELVD
-208 SHEDTKTLDT
+208 S
-218 PTTPTFKEALDSWT
+218 PTTPTFKEALDQYIH
-232 KDKNSNLYV
+232 DKSSNLYI
-241 KKSKPVSKK
+241 KKNKPVSKK

-271 IGEIDGKE
+271 IGDINGKE

-320 VGKTLVRIKTAVNLF
+320 VGKTLGRIKTAVNLF
-335 FDHFWRLGVIDNNP
+335 FDHFWRLAVIDNNP

-365 AFTKAQLNDFQ
+365 SFTKAQLHDFQ
-376 TFATSND
+376 TFATTND

-396 TGMRNS
+396 SGMRNS
-402 EIENIQPD
+402 EISNIQPE
-410 DIKTEQGVEY
+410 DIKTEQGVDY
-420 IHVKGTK
+420 IHVRGTK

-437 HPKLVEFGVVEY
+437 HSKLKEFGVVDY
-449 IKSGGEIYSSQ
+449 IKAGGEIYTSQ

-472 LSMSKEDSKG
+472 LSMSKEDRKG

-508 EWLMGHSHTGTKQR
+508 EWLMGHSHQGTKQR

-533 LAESINCLSYESM
+533 LAESINCLSYEFM

>member
-49 ENVLIEARRMGR
+49 ENVLIETRRIGK

-83 SVLYPR
+83 AVLYPR
-89 SVQGK
+89 SLQGK
-94 AAIKAHYKQTISAT
+94 AAIKAHYKQTIGAT
-108 LHNMQVDDA
+108 LHNMQVEDA
-117 EGMAG
+117 EGMASED
-122 INLQHEHKHVPTF
+122 LSQHYKHVPTF
-135 KQTQIDKLRRPSNLP
+135 RESQVDKLRRPSNLP
-150 QVDENDCGLEEH
+150 QADENDCGLEEH

-180 ATALQNDDLV
+180 ANALANDDLV
-190 SAHSNL
+190 TAHNNL
-196 SALKESFDYVTP
+196 AALKQSFEIGTASQTELVD
-208 SHEDTKTLDT
+208 S
-218 PTTPTFKEALDSWT
+218 PTTPTFKEALDQYIH
-232 KDKNSNLYV
+232 DKSSNLYI
-241 KKSKPVSKK
+241 KKNKPVSKK

-271 IGEIDGKE
+271 IGDINGKE

-320 VGKTLVRIKTAVNLF
+320 VGKTLGRIKTAVNLF
-335 FDHFWRLGVIDNNP
+335 FDHFWRLAVIDNNP

-365 AFTKAQLNDFQ
+365 SFTKAQLNDFQ
-376 TFATSND
+376 TFATTND

-396 TGMRNS
+396 SGMRNS
-402 EIENIQPD
+402 EISNIQPE
-410 DIKTEQGVEY
+410 DIKTEQGVDY
-420 IHVKGTK
+420 IHVRGTK

-437 HPKLVEFGVVEY
+437 HSKLKEFGVVDY
-449 IKSGGEIYSSQ
+449 IKAGGEIYTSQ

-508 EWLMGHSHTGTKQR
+508 EWLMGHSHQGTKQR

-533 LAESINCLSYESM
+533 LAESINCLSYEFM

>member
-83 SVLYPR
+83 AVLYPR
-89 SVQGK
+89 SLQGK
-94 AAIKAHYKQTISAT
+94 AAIKAHYKQTIGAT

-135 KQTQIDKLRRPSNLP
+135 RESQIDKLSRPSHLP
-150 QVDENDCGLEEH
+150 QAEEFDTGLEEH

-180 ATALQNDDLV
+180 ANALANDDLV
-190 SAHSNL
+190 TAHNNL
-196 SALKESFDYVTP
+196 AALKQSFEIGTASQTELVDA
-208 SHEDTKTLDT
+208 
-218 PTTPTFKEALDSWT
+218 PTTPTFKEALDQYIH
-232 KDKNSNLYV
+232 DKSSNLYI
-241 KKSKPVSKK
+241 KKNKPVSKK

-320 VGKTLVRIKTAVNLF
+320 VGKTLGRIKTSVNLF
-335 FDHFWRLGVIDNNP
+335 FDHFWRLAVIDNNP

-365 AFTKAQLNDFQ
+365 SFTKAQLNDFQ
-376 TFATSND
+376 TFATTND

-396 TGMRNS
+396 SGMRNS
-402 EIENIQPD
+402 EISNIQPE
-410 DIKTEQGVEY
+410 DIKTEQGVDY
-420 IHVKGTK
+420 IHVRGTK

-437 HPKLVEFGVVEY
+437 HSKLKEFGVVDY
-449 IKSGGEIYSSQ
+449 IKSGGEIYTSQ

-502 VSELHI
+502 ASELHI

-522 YIDRGVEHVPS
+522 YIDRGVEHVPA

>member
-49 ENVLIEARRMGR
+49 ENVLIETRRIGK

-72 DQIDTAIEAAT
+72 DQIEIALDAVTA
-83 SVLYPR
+83 VLYPR
-89 SVQGK
+89 SIQGK
-94 AAIKAHYKQTISAT
+94 AAIKAHYKQTIGAT
-108 LHNMQVDDA
+108 LHNMQVEDA
-117 EGMAG
+117 EGMASED
-122 INLQHEHKHVPTF
+122 LSQHYKHVPTF
-135 KQTQIDKLRRPSNLP
+135 RESQVDKLRRPSNLP
-150 QVDENDCGLEEH
+150 QADENDCGLEEH

-180 ATALQNDDLV
+180 ANALANDDLV
-190 SAHSNL
+190 TAHNNL
-196 SALKESFDYVTP
+196 AALKQSFEIGTASQTELVD
-208 SHEDTKTLDT
+208 S
-218 PTTPTFKEALDSWT
+218 PTTPTFKEALDQYIH
-232 KDKNSNLYV
+232 DKSSNLYIN
-241 KKSKPVSKK
+241 KNKPVSKK

-271 IGEIDGKE
+271 IGDINGKE

-287 SQFPLTKHNPWK
+287 SQFPLIKHNPWK

-320 VGKTLVRIKTAVNLF
+320 VGKTLGRIKTAVNLF
-335 FDHFWRLGVIDNNP
+335 FDHFWRLAVIDNNP

-365 AFTKAQLNDFQ
+365 SFTKAQLNDFQ
-376 TFATSND
+376 TFATTND

-396 TGMRNS
+396 SGMRNS
-402 EIENIQPD
+402 EISNIQPE
-410 DIKTEQGVEY
+410 DIKTEQGVDY
-420 IHVKGTK
+420 IHVRGTK

-437 HPKLVEFGVVEY
+437 HSKLKEFGVVDY
-449 IKSGGEIYSSQ
+449 IKAGGEIYTSQ

-508 EWLMGHSHTGTKQR
+508 EWLMGHSHQGTKQR

-533 LAESINCLSYESM
+533 LAESINCLSYEFM

>member
-34 KSLKTDILPIAQEMV
+34 KSLKTDILPVAQEMV
-49 ENVLIEARRMGR
+49 ENVLIETRRIGK

-83 SVLYPR
+83 AVLYPR
-89 SVQGK
+89 SLQGK
-94 AAIKAHYKQTISAT
+94 AAIKAHYKQTIGAT
-108 LHNMQVDDA
+108 LHNMQVEDA
-117 EGMAG
+117 EGMASED
-122 INLQHEHKHVPTF
+122 LSQHYKHVPTF
-135 KQTQIDKLRRPSNLP
+135 RESQVDKLRRPSNLP
-150 QVDENDCGLEEH
+150 QADENDCGLEEH

-180 ATALQNDDLV
+180 ANALANDDLV
-190 SAHSNL
+190 TAHNNL
-196 SALKESFDYVTP
+196 AALKQSFEIGTASQTELVD
-208 SHEDTKTLDT
+208 S
-218 PTTPTFKEALDSWT
+218 PTTPTFKEALDQYIH
-232 KDKNSNLYV
+232 DKSSNLYI
-241 KKSKPVSKK
+241 KKNKPVSKK

-271 IGEIDGKE
+271 IGDINGKE

-320 VGKTLVRIKTAVNLF
+320 VGKTLGRIKTAVNLF
-335 FDHFWRLGVIDNNP
+335 FDHFWRLAVIDNNP

-365 AFTKAQLNDFQ
+365 SFTKAQLNDFQ
-376 TFATSND
+376 TFATTND

-396 TGMRNS
+396 SGMRNS
-402 EIENIQPD
+402 EISNIQPE
-410 DIKTEQGVEY
+410 DIKTEQGVDY
-420 IHVKGTK
+420 IHVRGTK

-437 HPKLVEFGVVEY
+437 HSKLKEFGVVDY
-449 IKSGGEIYSSQ
+449 IKAGGEIYTSQ

-522 YIDRGVEHVPS
+522 YIVRGVEHVPS
-533 LAESINCLSYESM
+533 LAESINCLSYEFM

>member
-1 MSYVLSYT
+1 MSYILSYT
-9 NGSNYLIKRGRFF
+9 QSSNYLLKRGRFF

-34 KSLKTDILPIAQEMV
+34 KSLKTDILPVAQEMV
-49 ENVLIEARRMGR
+49 ENVLIETRRMGR

-72 DQIDTAIEAAT
+72 DQIDTAVEAAT
-83 SVLYPR
+83 AVLYPR
-89 SVQGK
+89 SLQGK
-94 AAIKAHYKQTISAT
+94 AAIKAHYKQTIGAT
-108 LHNMQVDDA
+108 LHNMQVEDA
-117 EGMAG
+117 EGIAG
-122 INLQHEHKHVPTF
+122 KDLSQHYKHVPTF
-135 KQTQIDKLRRPSNLP
+135 RESQIVKLRRPSNLP

-190 SAHSNL
+190 TAHSNL
-196 SALKESFDYVTP
+196 AALKESFDYVTP
-208 SHEDTKTLDT
+208 SQEETKTLDT

-263 LHLWKDKP
+263 LHLWKEKP

-299 SMTLEERIEAA
+299 SMSLEERIEAA

-391 LLQMY
+391 LLQMF

-402 EIENIQPD
+402 EIENIQPE
-410 DIKTEQGVEY
+410 DIKTEQGIEY
-420 IHVKGTK
+420 IHVRGTK

-437 HPKLVEFGVVEY
+437 HLKLKEYGVVEY
-449 IKSGGEIYSSQ
+449 IKSGGEIYTSQ

-472 LSMSKEDSKG
+472 LNIPKEDSKG

-533 LAESINCLSYESM
+533 LAESINRLNYF

>member
-34 KSLKTDILPIAQEMV
+34 KSLKTDILPVAQEMV
-49 ENVLIEARRMGR
+49 ENVLIETRRIGK

-83 SVLYPR
+83 AVLYPR
-89 SVQGK
+89 SLQGK
-94 AAIKAHYKQTISAT
+94 AAIKAHYKQTIGAT
-108 LHNMQVDDA
+108 LHNMQVEDA
-117 EGMAG
+117 EGMASED
-122 INLQHEHKHVPTF
+122 LSQHYKHVPTF
-135 KQTQIDKLRRPSNLP
+135 RESQVDKLRRPSNLP
-150 QVDENDCGLEEH
+150 QADENDCGLEEH

-180 ATALQNDDLV
+180 ANALANDDLV
-190 SAHSNL
+190 TAHNNL
-196 SALKESFDYVTP
+196 AALKQSFEIGTASQTELVD
-208 SHEDTKTLDT
+208 S
-218 PTTPTFKEALDSWT
+218 PTTPTFKEALDQYIH
-232 KDKNSNLYV
+232 DKSSNLYI
-241 KKSKPVSKK
+241 KKNKPVSKK

-271 IGEIDGKE
+271 IGDINGKE

-320 VGKTLVRIKTAVNLF
+320 VGKTLGRIKTAVNLF
-335 FDHFWRLGVIDNNP
+335 FDHFWRLAVIDNNP

-365 AFTKAQLNDFQ
+365 SFTKAQLNDFQ
-376 TFATSND
+376 TFATTND

-396 TGMRNS
+396 SGMRNS
-402 EIENIQPD
+402 EISNIQPE
-410 DIKTEQGVEY
+410 DIKTEQGVDY
-420 IHVKGTK
+420 IHVRGTK

-437 HPKLVEFGVVEY
+437 HSKLKEFGVVDY
-449 IKSGGEIYSSQ
+449 IKAGGEIYTSQ

-533 LAESINCLSYESM
+533 LAESINCLSYEFM

>member
-49 ENVLIEARRMGR
+49 ENVLIESRRMGK

-83 SVLYPR
+83 AVLYPR
-89 SVQGK
+89 SIQGK

-108 LHNMQVDDA
+108 LHNMQVEDA
-117 EGMAG
+117 EGMASED
-122 INLQHEHKHVPTF
+122 LSQHYKHVPTF
-135 KQTQIDKLRRPSNLP
+135 RESQVDKLRRPSNLP
-150 QVDENDCGLEEH
+150 QADENDCGLEEH

-180 ATALQNDDLV
+180 ANALANDDLV
-190 SAHSNL
+190 TAHNNL
-196 SALKESFDYVTP
+196 AALKQSFEIGTASQTELVD
-208 SHEDTKTLDT
+208 S
-218 PTTPTFKEALDSWT
+218 PTTPTFKEALDQYIH
-232 KDKNSNLYV
+232 DKSSNLYI
-241 KKSKPVSKK
+241 KKNKPVSKK

-263 LHLWKDKP
+263 LNLWKDKP
-271 IGEIDGKE
+271 IGDINGKE

-320 VGKTLVRIKTAVNLF
+320 VGKTLGRIKTAVNLF
-335 FDHFWRLGVIDNNP
+335 FDHFWRLAVIDNNP

-365 AFTKAQLNDFQ
+365 SFTKAQLNDFQ
-376 TFATSND
+376 TFATTND

-396 TGMRNS
+396 SGMRNS
-402 EIENIQPD
+402 EISNIQPE
-410 DIKTEQGVEY
+410 DIKTEQGVDY
-420 IHVKGTK
+420 IHVRGTK

-437 HPKLVEFGVVEY
+437 HSKLKEFGVVDY
-449 IKSGGEIYSSQ
+449 IKAGGEIYTSQ

-533 LAESINCLSYESM
+533 LAESINCLSYEFM

>member
-34 KSLKTDILPIAQEMV
+34 KSLKTDILPVAQEMV
-49 ENVLIEARRMGR
+49 ENVLIETRRIGK

-83 SVLYPR
+83 AVLYPR
-89 SVQGK
+89 SLQGK
-94 AAIKAHYKQTISAT
+94 AAIKAHYKQTIGAT
-108 LHNMQVDDA
+108 LHNMQVEDA
-117 EGMAG
+117 EGMA
-122 INLQHEHKHVPTF
+122 IEDLSQHYKHVPTF
-135 KQTQIDKLRRPSNLP
+135 RESQVDKLRRPSNLP
-150 QVDENDCGLEEH
+150 QADENDCGLEEH

-180 ATALQNDDLV
+180 ANALANDDLV
-190 SAHSNL
+190 TAHNNL
-196 SALKESFDYVTP
+196 AALKQSF
-208 SHEDTKTLDT
+208 EIDTASQTELVDS
-218 PTTPTFKEALDSWT
+218 PTTPTFKEALDQYIH
-232 KDKNSNLYV
+232 DKSSNLYI
-241 KKSKPVSKK
+241 KKNKPVSKK
-250 ASDEKINYLSGLI
+250 ASDEKINYLSRLI

-271 IGEIDGKE
+271 IGDINGKE
-279 IDRAFRLY
+279 IDRVFRLY

-310 EQGDVPEGER
+310 EQGDVPKGER
-320 VGKTLVRIKTAVNLF
+320 VGKTLGRIKTAVNLF
-335 FDHFWRLGVIDNNP
+335 FDHFWRLAVIDNNP

-365 AFTKAQLNDFQ
+365 SFTKAQLNDFQ
-376 TFATSND
+376 TFATTND

-396 TGMRNS
+396 SGMRNS
-402 EIENIQPD
+402 EISNIQPE
-410 DIKTEQGVEY
+410 DIKTEQGVDY
-420 IHVKGTK
+420 IHVRGTK

-437 HPKLVEFGVVEY
+437 HSKLKEFGVVDY
-449 IKSGGEIYSSQ
+449 IKAGGEIYTSQ

-533 LAESINCLSYESM
+533 LAESINCLSYEFM

>member
-83 SVLYPR
+83 AVLYPR
-89 SVQGK
+89 SLQGK
-94 AAIKAHYKQTISAT
+94 AAIKAHYKQTIGAT
-108 LHNMQVDDA
+108 LHNMQVEDA

-122 INLQHEHKHVPTF
+122 EDLSQHYKHVPIF
-135 KQTQIDKLRRPSNLP
+135 RESQIDKLRRPSNLP

-208 SHEDTKTLDT
+208 SQEETKTLDT
-218 PTTPTFKEALDSWT
+218 PTTPTFKEALNEYVN
-232 KDKNSNLYV
+232 DKSSNLYV
-241 KKSKPVSKK
+241 KKNKPISTK
-250 ASDEKINYLSGLI
+250 SSEEKVNYLSGLV

-271 IGEIDGKE
+271 IGEINGKE

-299 SMTLEERIEAA
+299 SMSLEERIEAA

-396 TGMRNS
+396 SGMRNS
-402 EIENIQPD
+402 EISNIQPE
-410 DIKTEQGVEY
+410 DIKTEQGVDY
-420 IHVKGTK
+420 IHVRGTK

-437 HPKLVEFGVVEY
+437 HSKLKEFGVVDY
-449 IKSGGEIYSSQ
+449 IKSGGEIYTSQ

>member
-49 ENVLIEARRMGR
+49 ENVLIESRRMGK

-83 SVLYPR
+83 AVLYPR
-89 SVQGK
+89 SIQGK

-108 LHNMQVDDA
+108 LHNMQVEDA
-117 EGMAG
+117 EGMASED
-122 INLQHEHKHVPTF
+122 LSQHYKHVPTF
-135 KQTQIDKLRRPSNLP
+135 RESQVDKLRRPSNLP
-150 QVDENDCGLEEH
+150 QADENDCGLEEH

-180 ATALQNDDLV
+180 ANALANDDLV
-190 SAHSNL
+190 TAHNNL
-196 SALKESFDYVTP
+196 AALKQSFEIGTASQTELVD
-208 SHEDTKTLDT
+208 S
-218 PTTPTFKEALDSWT
+218 PTTPTFKEALDQYIH
-232 KDKNSNLYV
+232 DKSSNLYIN
-241 KKSKPVSKK
+241 KNKPVSKK

-271 IGEIDGKE
+271 IGDINGKE

-320 VGKTLVRIKTAVNLF
+320 VGKTLGRIKTAVNLF
-335 FDHFWRLGVIDNNP
+335 FDHFWRLAVIDNNP

-365 AFTKAQLNDFQ
+365 SFTKAQLNDFQ
-376 TFATSND
+376 TFATTND

-396 TGMRNS
+396 SGMRNS
-402 EIENIQPD
+402 EISNIQPE
-410 DIKTEQGVEY
+410 DIKTEQGVDY
-420 IHVKGTK
+420 IHVRGTK

-437 HPKLVEFGVVEY
+437 HSKLKEFGVVDY
-449 IKSGGEIYSSQ
+449 IKAGGEIYTSQ

-533 LAESINCLSYESM
+533 LAESINCLSYEFM

>member
-49 ENVLIEARRMGR
+49 ENVLIEARRIGK

-83 SVLYPR
+83 AVLYPR
-89 SVQGK
+89 SLQGK
-94 AAIKAHYKQTISAT
+94 AAIKAHYKQTIGAT
-108 LHNMQVDDA
+108 LHNMQVEDA
-117 EGMAG
+117 EGMASED
-122 INLQHEHKHVPTF
+122 LSQHYKHVPTF
-135 KQTQIDKLRRPSNLP
+135 RESQVDKLRRPSNLP
-150 QVDENDCGLEEH
+150 QADENDCGLEEH

-180 ATALQNDDLV
+180 ANALANDDLV
-190 SAHSNL
+190 TAHNNL
-196 SALKESFDYVTP
+196 AALKQSFEIGTASQTELVD
-208 SHEDTKTLDT
+208 S
-218 PTTPTFKEALDSWT
+218 PTTPTFKEALDQYIH
-232 KDKNSNLYV
+232 DKSSNLYIN
-241 KKSKPVSKK
+241 KNKPVSKK

-271 IGEIDGKE
+271 IGDINGKE

-320 VGKTLVRIKTAVNLF
+320 VGKTLGRIKTAVNLF
-335 FDHFWRLGVIDNNP
+335 FDHFWRLAVIDNNP

-365 AFTKAQLNDFQ
+365 SFTKAQLNDFQ
-376 TFATSND
+376 TFATTND

-396 TGMRNS
+396 SGMRNS
-402 EIENIQPD
+402 EISNIQPE
-410 DIKTEQGVEY
+410 DIKTEQGVDY
-420 IHVKGTK
+420 IHVRGTK
-427 TVNAERYIPI
+427 TINAERYIPI
-437 HPKLVEFGVVEY
+437 HSKLKEFGVVDY
-449 IKSGGEIYSSQ
+449 IKAGGEIYTSQ

-508 EWLMGHSHTGTKQR
+508 EWLMGHRHTGTKQR

-533 LAESINCLSYESM
+533 LAKSINCLSYEFM